1 MNPYSSL
8 PSKSFWKYFK
18 KKNFDLSFFINE
30 ETQRDFVTKKIAS
43 AGSCFA
49 ANVAVHLQST
59 STEYLFEEQKHP
71 FIANIKNSYNYESY
85 SARYGNIY
93 STRQLLQLIKRAKGT
108 FIPDEIIWYNGK
120 ELNDPF
126 RPGIN
131 FKNFTESEFYFDNK
145 LHLEAVK
152 RAVVRC
158 DTFIFTL
165 GLTEVWMNKK
175 DKSVYPS
182 CPGVIAGTFDPTK
195 YELLNLTVNDI
206 SKDLQEINDELQEIN
221 PKIKVLITVSPVPL
235 VATANL
241 NNIVLSNQYSK
252 SKLLVAAHEAV
263 AANSNMYYFPSYEM
277 IIGSHTENNFMDDK
291 RNVKPE
297 VVTNVMKIF
306 KKQFNIIDTKTDKNE
321 NKNNLSR
328 YLNDECEEISYEKF
342 TND

>member
-8 PSKSFWKYFK
+8 PSKNFWKHFK
-18 KKNFDLSFFINE
+18 KKNFDLSFFIDE

-108 FIPDEIIWYNGK
+108 FIPDETIWYNGK

-165 GLTEVWMNKK
+165 GLSEVWMNKK

-221 PKIKVLITVSPVPL
+221 PKVKFLITVSPVPM

-321 NKNNLSR
+321 SKNSLSR